1 MNMLI
6 VDVGLASHV
15 SYVTAVRW
23 SVNEHVDVG
32 LASHVSY
39 VTAVRWSVNQHV
51 DVGLASVPC
60 VLCYSSAVE
69 CE

>member
-1 MNMLI
+1 M
-6 VDVGLASHV
+6 

-69 CE
+69 CESTC